1 MSDIVVVA
9 ASLSQET
16 NNIVN
21 AEFLGNM
28 KTSAFLI
35 NISRG
40 GLVDQEALVTA
51 LNTGSIKGNL
61 VLHLLNLLRLP
72 SKNISAGAGLD
83 VCSPEPLPPSSPL
96 LSCPNVVI
104 FPHIGSATVEAREGR

>member
-16 NNIVN
+16 NKIVS
-21 AEFLGNM
+21 AEFLSNM

-61 VLHLLNLLRLP
+61 HLASFTSFASFASFASLVR
-72 SKNISAGAGLD
+72 ISLQELAWMSA
-83 VCSPEPLPPSSPL
+83 PPSL
-96 LSCPNVVI
+96 CP
-104 FPHIGSATVEAREGR
+104 PAAPC

>member
-16 NNIVN
+16 NKIVS
-21 AEFLGNM
+21 AEFLSNM

-61 VLHLLNLLRLP
+61 HLASFTSFASFASLVR
-72 SKNISAGAGLD
+72 ISLQELAWMSA
-83 VCSPEPLPPSSPL
+83 PPSL
-96 LSCPNVVI
+96 
-104 FPHIGSATVEAREGR
+104 FPPAAPC

>member
-1 MSDIVVVA
+1 MSLAQLAAVSDIVVVA

-16 NNIVN
+16 NKIVS
-21 AEFLGNM
+21 AEFLSNM

-61 VLHLLNLLRLP
+61 LTSFASLVR
-72 SKNISAGAGLD
+72 ISVQELAWMSA
-83 VCSPEPLPPSSPL
+83 PPSL
-96 LSCPNVVI
+96 
-104 FPHIGSATVEAREGR
+104 FPPAAPC